1 MARGAV
7 RQVVVIGIMADLCC
21 PEMLLNISLLGKI
34 HDIILDPKPLY
45 LRRGLLFCDL
55 CCVV

>member
-45 LRRGLLFCDL
+45 LRRG
-55 CCVV
+55 